1 MVINMKK
8 TILGLTTG
16 HQSILKFVL
25 SKYKDT
31 ELQMLRDLIVDP
43 KFKVASYY
51 VKVPMS
57 KHELI
62 LLFETLSN
70 YIYAHNVGTID
81 MYTPYIDI
89 LKTIQECIPKV
100 IEQEELSA
108 GEIQALLNWK
118 FDQSKIQRS
127 KKH

>member
-1 MVINMKK
+1 MKK

-31 ELQMLRDLIVDP
+31 ELQMLRDLIADP

-51 VKVPMS
+51 VEVPMS

-70 YIYAHNVGTID
+70 YIYAHYIGTID
-81 MYTPYIDI
+81 MYTPYIDV
-89 LKTIQECIPKV
+89 LETIQECIPKV
-100 IEQEELSA
+100 IEQEELSTDK
-108 GEIQALLNWK
+108 IQALLNWK
-118 FDQSKIQRS
+118 FDKNKIQRS
-127 KKH
+127 KKS